1 MLEYMLRHGVKMYSI
16 LITQLTQY
24 LPSDSVVPEEII
36 VVSSDLGTIKTD
48 EKRDRKKFMEASLN
62 RF

>member
-48 EKRDRKKFMEASLN
+48 EKRNRKKFMEASLN